1 MATPAPLVPV
11 NPIDD
16 DAEITVSAAELRE
29 MRDELQRFMM
39 EYRFGLQEVETKIG
53 ILRDEFL
60 LTHDYNPIEHVSS
73 RVKSP
78 DSLVE
83 KVQRKGIDGDFASIR
98 RRITD
103 IAGIRITC
111 SFTADVYRLF
121 DLLTAQDDVRVL
133 QVKDY
138 IASPKPNGYKSLHAI
153 LEVPVFLSTG
163 RIEVPVEVQFRTIA
177 MDFWASLEHKIYY
190 KYATRVPDEL
200 LESLKDAAHTAAEL
214 DTRMERLHGV
224 IRGGGA
230 GAIRGGGAGAI
241 RGEGSRPGRPGTV
254 SVREITSSPATTTA
268 PTDASPT
275 PGAADASPGTAGRV
289 GPASP
294 RPHRDDPE
302 VRAV

>member
-1 MATPAPLVPV
+1 VGTVPHRTLVELPPSVKGMATPAPLVPATAS
-11 NPIDD
+11 DEG
-16 DAEITVSAAELRE
+16 EITVSPSELRE
-29 MRDELQRFMM
+29 LRDELQRFMM

-98 RRITD
+98 RSITD

-138 IASPKPNGYKSLHAI
+138 IASPKSNGYKSLHAI

-200 LESLKDAAHTAAEL
+200 LESLKDAAETAAEL
-214 DTRMERLHGV
+214 DARMERLHRQ

-230 GAIRGGGAGAI
+230 GQVAPVA
-241 RGEGSRPGRPGTV
+241 
-254 SVREITSSPATTTA
+254 VREIAAVPAPVETA
-268 PTDASPT
+268 PDAAT
-275 PGAADASPGTAGRV
+275 
-289 GPASP
+289 
-294 RPHRDDPE
+294 RPVDDPG
-302 VRAV
+302 VRPV